1 MRGTV
6 KGEWVYYEKVDAG
19 GFINAHGRI
28 TERKHHLQSTAHKI
42 KTGYAGMNDLQYQV
56 DLLTAMNKKLSD
68 SEKMYRTVC
77 EMSSCAYLYY
87 SYKDGRVTRLGEWKP
102 PFLSFD
108 TGHIHDIERLFDFV
122 EESDI
127 EKLRNVIRRDQDGGE
142 NCCEFKLRG
151 RKQWIECETLVE
163 YDQDG
168 ALSSMVIRFRDITK
182 FRQQNDELAYMAYYD
197 MLTGLYNRNYFV
209 GRLAEWLDRAAKE
222 KCTVSVMV
230 IDIDDF
236 RKINDGQGLI
246 VGDELVQVFGQFLG
260 GLRSDY
266 VMVSHFNSDIYC
278 IAIYD
283 PCGTR
288 SVDAVYGT
296 IRERFAKPFLLTGNN
311 SLEITACV
319 GVAEYPESATT
330 AIDLINNAEIV
341 MFKAKSVG
349 NNEIQYFDAPII
361 QDFLHNIQ
369 IEKMLKSAMT
379 QKQFSLVYQPQFDL
393 ETGRMRG
400 VEALIRWRDDS
411 GKMISPSEFIPIAEK
426 NGSIVDIGAWVVE
439 EALRTYAEWRDK
451 YGMKMI
457 MSINISAIQYKRKD
471 FVDNVISLMKKNKIE
486 PNEIEFEITE
496 SVLIDDFNEVV
507 DKMRQLREYGIRVS
521 LDDFGTGYSSLSYL
535 KGLPIDTLKID
546 KSFIDTVTSDDSTKI
561 ITESIITMVKKLG
574 FETVAEGVETKEQ
587 YHYLKDIHCDNIQGF
602 YLGKP
607 MPKEELEHVLIN
619 QL

>member
-1 MRGTV
+1 
-6 KGEWVYYEKVDAG
+6 
-19 GFINAHGRI
+19 
-28 TERKHHLQSTAHKI
+28 
-42 KTGYAGMNDLQYQV
+42 MNDLQYQV

-102 PFLSFD
+102 SFFSFD

-127 EKLRNVIRRDQDGGE
+127 EKLRNVIRRDKDGGE

-168 ALSSMVIRFRDITK
+168 SPSSMVIRFRDITK

-209 GRLAEWLDRAAKE
+209 GRLAEWLDHAAKE

-288 SVDAVYGT
+288 SVDAVYGM

-379 QKQFSLVYQPQFDL
+379 QKQFSLVYQPQFDV

-400 VEALIRWRDDS
+400 VEALIRWQDDS

-471 FVDNVISLMKKNKIE
+471 FVDNVISLMKKNKID

-546 KSFIDTVTSDDSTKI
+546 KSFIDTVTSDNSTKI